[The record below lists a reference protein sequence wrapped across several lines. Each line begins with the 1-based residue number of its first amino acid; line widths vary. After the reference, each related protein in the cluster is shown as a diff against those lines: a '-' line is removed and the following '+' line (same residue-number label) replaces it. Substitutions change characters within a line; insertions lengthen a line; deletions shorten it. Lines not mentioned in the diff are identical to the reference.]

1 MSRRDRTTG
10 LPRARPTIR
19 AEAPASARRFAL
31 SEQWV
36 RLGILGAAVLLFLV
50 VLGLL
55 AYNWYDEHIGKP
67 RAAVLTVGDSTVS
80 LGYFADRLPAF
91 ALANAS
97 ADPTVLVQSL
107 LNKIEEE
114 ELTVALA
121 KELGLAPTE
130 EEVMQ
135 WIADS
140 FGVPLG
146 GKGSAFDTRYRSE
159 LRSTGL
165 SDSSYRR
172 LATANV
178 ANERLLE
185 HFREVV
191 GTDAEL
197 LTLRVVMVD
206 SEEKAREI
214 RERVEA
220 GEDMGT
226 LAQLESLDETTRQ
239 NDGLR
244 NPEPLELLPEALRT
258 ELAEATPGAI
268 VGPVEINDGFWLV
281 RLERRERG
289 ELTEEQR
296 TTLAER
302 RLQDALA
309 ELRTRITVRR
319 DLDPDEV
326 EWALRH
332 FELPAGS

>member
-10 LPRARPTIR
+10 LPRARPAART
-19 AEAPASARRFAL
+19 EAPASARRLAL
-31 SEQWV
+31 PEHWL
-36 RLGILGAAVLLFLV
+36 RFGILGVAVLLFLV

-55 AYNWYDEHIGKP
+55 AYNWYDENIGKP
-67 RAAVLTVGDSTVS
+67 RATVLTVGDSTVS

-91 ALANAS
+91 ALANVT
-97 ADPTVLVQSL
+97 ADPTVLVQAL

-130 EEVMQ
+130 DEVMQ

-146 GKGSAFDTRYRSE
+146 GKGSAFDARYRSE

-185 HFREVV
+185 HYRELV
-191 GTDAEL
+191 GTEGEL

-206 SEEKAREI
+206 SEEKAREL
-214 RERVEA
+214 RERIEA

-226 LAQLESLDETTRQ
+226 IAQLESLDEATRQ

-244 NPEPLELLPEALRT
+244 DPEPLELLPEALQT
-258 ELAEATPGAI
+258 ELAEASPGTI
-268 VGPVEINDGFWLV
+268 VGPVHINDGFWIV

-289 ELTEEQR
+289 ELTDEQR
-296 TTLAER
+296 TSLAER
-302 RLQDALA
+302 RLQEALD
-309 ELRTRITVRR
+309 ELRTRIVVRR

-326 EWALRH
+326 DWALRH
-332 FELPAGS
+332 FKLPTGS